1 MNGLEKIIE
10 RILSDARA
18 KANEYT
24 NACEE
29 KIKAMKQG
37 ALDEIL
43 NMEIF
48 YMSQSEKQSAEL
60 FSRAQSS
67 WLLEA
72 NDIILSQKNA
82 LVDEAF
88 EVAKTKILSL
98 GDKEYV
104 DLISGVLAYA
114 LREREAVRKR
124 NIENGVENDDI
135 IPEVIFNEKDN
146 KKRAKQIL
154 QATKKSIS
162 EDTPLVLSKQTAEIE
177 GGFILKCGEMEI
189 NCSLA
194 TILSEVRKVCEARV
208 IKTLFQN
215 N

>member
-24 NACEE
+24 TACEE
-29 KIKAMKQG
+29 EIKAMKQG

-48 YMSQSEKQSAEL
+48 YMSQSERQSAEL

-67 WLLEA
+67 WSLEA

-88 EVAKTKILSL
+88 EVAKRKILSL

-104 DLISGVLAYA
+104 DLISGARAYA
-114 LREREAVRKR
+114 LKEREEVRRR
-124 NIENGVENDDI
+124 NTENGVENDDV
-135 IPEVIFNEKDN
+135 IPEAIFNESDN

-154 QATKKSIS
+154 QSVKKSVP
-162 EDTPLVLSKQTAEIE
+162 EGTPIVLSKELAEID

-189 NCSLA
+189 NCSLS
-194 TILSEVRKVCEARV
+194 TILSEVRKVCEAKV
-208 IKTLFQN
+208 IKALFQN